1 MRFRKKP
8 IVIEAVKYAGNG
20 NVEPRGDVP
29 SWMHN
34 AFADGTLR
42 STNGNDPLV
51 VRTLEGDMMVAIGDW
66 IICGVKGEIYPCK
79 PDIFSASYDPVEASD
94 KIDLADAVRE
104 AIVAS
109 REYDPDF
116 STPEQIQM
124 LRESFRESQL
134 TVRRLTQQLTAANK
148 RLAKAR
154 EKLKEIVVTE
164 GYDAGVVLLSDDG
177 PTHYDAELKCQVY
190 DHAYFSPLGDAL
202 VELAALADGE
212 G

>member
-20 NVEPRGDVP
+20 NVEPRGAVP
-29 SWMHN
+29 PWMHN

-51 VRTLEGDMMVAIGDW
+51 VRTLEGDMTVAIGDW
-66 IICGVKGEIYPCK
+66 IIRGVKGEIYPCK
-79 PDIFSASYDPVEASD
+79 PDIFSATYHPVEASD
-94 KIDLADAVRE
+94 KIDLTDAVRE

-116 STPEQIQM
+116 STLEQIQM

-134 TVRRLTQQLTAANK
+134 AVRRLSEQLTATNS
-148 RLAKAR
+148 RLAKVR
-154 EKLKEIVVTE
+154 EFQPDLSKASSALRFIANEPDFVPSPAGIDELRRISENLAEMEAALTE
-164 GYDAGVVLLSDDG
+164 G
-177 PTHYDAELKCQVY
+177 
-190 DHAYFSPLGDAL
+190 
-202 VELAALADGE
+202 E